1 MYLRSIVSTDWKASK
16 GEADNKGSRPLH
28 QSYYFYEELYQLP
41 SGRTPAVLAS
51 HAAAHLL
58 LGHVDEAKADIEEA
72 VQQGGESDG
81 DVLAVGAS
89 LGMEGYAQYVYIP
102 HSPRKKV

>member
-1 MYLRSIVSTDWKASK
+1 M
-16 GEADNKGSRPLH
+16 H

-58 LGHVDEAKADIEEA
+58 LGHADEAKADIDEA
-72 VQQGGESDG
+72 VQQGGEGDG
-81 DVLAVGAS
+81 NVLAVGAA
-89 LGMEGYAQYVYIP
+89 LGMEGYAQYVISLP
-102 HSPRKKV
+102 WFKTHNTQILMVQQTINSSPKPLLRKRPRG

>member
-1 MYLRSIVSTDWKASK
+1 M
-16 GEADNKGSRPLH
+16 EAWIGLKTVRQSLTTTTGFGGTNKKGSRPLH

-58 LGHVDEAKADIEEA
+58 LGHVDEAKADINEA
-72 VQQGGESDG
+72 IQQGGEADG
-81 DVLAVGAS
+81 DVVAVAAS
-89 LGMEGYAQYVYIP
+89 LGMEGYAQ
-102 HSPRKKV
+102 